1 MHYASF
7 SSGTP
12 IKTFETV
19 AVFIDSLSANG
30 SQMKWQQYSSK
41 NGRFTTIYSRQCAA
55 HTGEGTCCMT
65 SHDFKQSLV
74 TIHGNKIHVVTVL
87 NNIWRCFESSSI
99 CKSSACLAFLFQF
112 ARYASHHQEIFFLP
126 WCWDWQQKQQNETEM
141 YWHSALSILSMPLT
155 RFTQHLGSSGSWLYG
170 KCDHRTASSA
180 SSRRTMNPGLQ
191 QGFDSIWLGMFAHF
205 DLQSFYMEPKTAV
218 RGANRTVFSTF
229 KITIPC
235 ACQRKLCFF

>member
-41 NGRFTTIYSRQCAA
+41 NGRFTTIYSRQCAS

-112 ARYASHHQEIFFLP
+112 ARYASHHQEIFFLA
-126 WCWDWQQKQQNETEM
+126 M
-141 YWHSALSILSMPLT
+141 VLRLT
-155 RFTQHLGSSGSWLYG
+155 
-170 KCDHRTASSA
+170 A
-180 SSRRTMNPGLQ
+180 
-191 QGFDSIWLGMFAHF
+191 
-205 DLQSFYMEPKTAV
+205 KTA
-218 RGANRTVFSTF
+218 
-229 KITIPC
+229 K
-235 ACQRKLCFF
+235 